1 MDNPFVERQ
10 PERRSDPMLATLVDV
25 ALAYRENLGA
35 RVAEAFM
42 RETGVPGPLMQRVL
56 AGAAG
61 QRASLPRRWAPRAVQ
76 DLHPQVDGA
85 PVAQHLAAGIALS
98 REAGQAGAA
107 PAQQE
112 IENGIAPD
120 GSRPPA

>member
-25 ALAYRENLGA
+25 ALAYRENLGQ

-42 RETGVPGPLMQRVL
+42 RETGVPGSLMQRVL
-56 AGAAG
+56 AGAAR
-61 QRASLPRRWAPRAVQ
+61 QRAALPRRWAPRPVQ
-76 DLHPQVDGA
+76 DLQPQVDGA
-85 PVAQHLAAGIALS
+85 PVAQRLPGGIAFS
-98 REAGQAGAA
+98 REAGRSGAA